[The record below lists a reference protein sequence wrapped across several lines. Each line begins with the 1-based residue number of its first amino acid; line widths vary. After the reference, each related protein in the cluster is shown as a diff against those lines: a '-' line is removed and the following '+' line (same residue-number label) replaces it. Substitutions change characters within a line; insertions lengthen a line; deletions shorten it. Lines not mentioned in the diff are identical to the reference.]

1 MEFINETRCN
11 ERTVLAMNRASIR
24 ATHRWSSLL
33 LRLLERSLRRV
44 LLRTAAR
51 LGFPSWV
58 GSQPD

>member
-24 ATHRWSSLL
+24 ATPPVEQFVPPAAGRG
-33 LRLLERSLRRV
+33 LRCV
-44 LLRTAAR
+44 LLRAAAR